1 LALFG
6 WRCLFSDHE
15 HDSAERGAIQNS
27 TNLAGAFDEHL
38 SRSLS
43 EIDRSLRIIRT
54 LQARDPGRSNLADW
68 LKSNRVLTNDVLQ
81 IALVDREANVRD
93 GGVNAEEYLDRY
105 KKLRRETARSA
116 IQFYRLR
123 ERAAK
128 AQAK

>member
-6 WRCLFSDHE
+6 WRCLF
-15 HDSAERGAIQNS
+15 
-27 TNLAGAFDEHL
+27 F
-38 SRSLS
+38 
-43 EIDRSLRIIRT
+43 
-54 LQARDPGRSNLADW
+54 GRSNLADW

-81 IALVDREANVRD
+81 IALVDRKANVKD

-116 IQFYRLR
+116 IQFYRPR